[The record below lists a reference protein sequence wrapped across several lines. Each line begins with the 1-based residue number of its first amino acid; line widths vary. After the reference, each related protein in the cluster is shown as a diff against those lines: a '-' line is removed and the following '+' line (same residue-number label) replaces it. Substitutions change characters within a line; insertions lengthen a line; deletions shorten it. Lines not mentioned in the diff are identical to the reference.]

1 MMTRIFYKI
10 QKKLKII
17 KTLGKNLL
25 KLDTGNVI
33 FLLNHEDCIKS
44 METLST
50 DKNKFKELD
59 SDPTLTR
66 LNTLQSYLCK
76 LKNHKITEAEFTA
89 MSPKKCASS

>member
-1 MMTRIFYKI
+1 MK
-10 QKKLKII
+10 
-17 KTLGKNLL
+17 
-25 KLDTGNVI
+25 
-33 FLLNHEDCIKS
+33 
-44 METLST
+44 TLST

-89 MSPKKCASS
+89 MRPKKCASS